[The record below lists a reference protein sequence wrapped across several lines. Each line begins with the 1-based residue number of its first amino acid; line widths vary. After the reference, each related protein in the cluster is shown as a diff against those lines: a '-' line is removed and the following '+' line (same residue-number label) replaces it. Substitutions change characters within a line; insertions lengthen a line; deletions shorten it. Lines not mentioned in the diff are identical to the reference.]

1 MKNRITTLLC
11 IAVLVLTGIGTSN
24 AQSLIAYKGK
34 VENGYNFWFYR
45 PANEDG
51 PKPVVIFLHGRS
63 LCGHDM
69 NKVRKYGT
77 IDAIEKGREIDAYV
91 MAPQNPGGSWNSER
105 IMNVLEWVK
114 ENNNVDTTRVYVL
127 GMSLGGYG
135 TINLTATYPDK
146 IAAAIALCGGG
157 TKKDYSGLTK
167 VPLWIVHGTADR
179 DVNVRYSDAV
189 VNAMKKFENGTDRL
203 HYDRVKG
210 MNHSV
215 LARVFYLPEC
225 YEWLMS
231 HSLTDENREMKPV
244 TYKITNKTLT
254 TAIYRGLNSKK
265 NSNLIKKDD
274 SE

>member
-91 MAPQNPGGSWNSER
+91 MAPQNPGGSWNSEK

>member
-91 MAPQNPGGSWNSER
+91 MAPQNPGGSWNSEK

-167 VPLWIVHGTADR
+167 VPLWIVHGTADK

-254 TAIYRGLNSKK
+254 TAAQQGQCLWRRCRCRC
-265 NSNLIKKDD
+265 
-274 SE
+274 

>member
-91 MAPQNPGGSWNSER
+91 MAPQNPGGSWNSEK

-167 VPLWIVHGTADR
+167 VPLWIVHGTADK

-254 TAIYRGLNSKK
+254 TAIYRGLNYKK
-265 NSNLIKKDD
+265 DSNLIKKDD

>member
-91 MAPQNPGGSWNSER
+91 MAPQNPGGSWNSEK

-157 TKKDYSGLTK
+157 TKTDYSGLTK
-167 VPLWIVHGTADR
+167 VPLWIVHGTADK

-254 TAIYRGLNSKK
+254 TAIYRGLNYKK
-265 NSNLIKKDD
+265 DSNLIKKDD

>member
-91 MAPQNPGGSWNSER
+91 MAPQNPGGSWNSEK

-167 VPLWIVHGTADR
+167 VPLWIVHGTADK

-210 MNHSV
+210 MSHSV

>member
-91 MAPQNPGGSWNSER
+91 MAPQNPGGSWNSEK

-167 VPLWIVHGTADR
+167 VPLWIVHGTADK

-225 YEWLMS
+225 YEWLLS